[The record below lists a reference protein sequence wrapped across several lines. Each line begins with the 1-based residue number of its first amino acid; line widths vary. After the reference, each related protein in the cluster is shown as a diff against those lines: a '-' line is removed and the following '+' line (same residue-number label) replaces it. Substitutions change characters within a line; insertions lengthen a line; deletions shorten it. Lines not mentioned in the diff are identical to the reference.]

1 MWECVDAQFRRAEK
15 QVFWRTTYTKA
26 AIDLGI
32 IASIIALAGGN
43 TTTPLDYPNHCSIGS
58 EGQHFL
64 LSLLL

>member
-1 MWECVDAQFRRAEK
+1 MDAQFRRAEK

-32 IASIIALAGGN
+32 IAGIIALAERN
-43 TTTPLDYPNHCSIGS
+43 TTTSLEYSNHCSIGSEGS